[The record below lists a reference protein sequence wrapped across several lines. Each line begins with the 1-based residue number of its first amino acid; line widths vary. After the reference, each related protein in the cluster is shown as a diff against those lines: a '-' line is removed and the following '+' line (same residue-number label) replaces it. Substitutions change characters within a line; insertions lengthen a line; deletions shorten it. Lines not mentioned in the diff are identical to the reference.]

1 MTRPLGIEHQ
11 TALGLPPVELVALAA
26 KLECPYLGIV
36 LSTRPYNPHE
46 YPPYSLLEDAA
57 LRRRMIAAM
66 DDSGVSVFL
75 GDGIVVYPDLD
86 VREYE
91 RHLDVMAELGTAQV
105 NTVSFDPDLARSVDD
120 FARIA
125 DMAAARGMSTTV
137 EFAPSLTIKTLD
149 AALDAVRQVGR
160 TDFGLLIDTMHLIR
174 AGNTAADLAAVDPSL
189 IRHVQLSDNTIR
201 QRGALYREDTIDRMV
216 PGAGELPLAEIL
228 AAVPHDIPVGLEVP
242 MLSRAL
248 AGESTEDSARRCVQ
262 GARAL
267 LATLG
272 EGPTRPPE
280 VSRPAA
286 R

>member
-1 MTRPLGIEHQ
+1 VIGSLGIEHQ
-11 TALGLPPVELVALAA
+11 TALGLPPVELVTLAA
-26 KLECPYLGIV
+26 QLDCPYLGIV
-36 LSTRPYNPHE
+36 LSTRQYNPHD
-46 YPPYSLLEDAA
+46 YPPYSLLDDAA

-75 GDGIVVYPDLD
+75 GDGLVVYPDLD

-91 RHLDVMAELGTAQV
+91 RQLDVMAELGTSQV
-105 NTVSFDPDLARSVDD
+105 NTVSFDPDLARSLDG
-120 FARIA
+120 FAQIA
-125 DMAAARGMSTTV
+125 DMAAARGLSTTL

-160 TDFGLLIDTMHLIR
+160 PDFGLLIDTMHLIR

-201 QRGALYREDTIDRMV
+201 QRGAVYREDTIDRMV
-216 PGAGELPLAEIL
+216 PGAGELPLGDIL
-228 AAVPHDIPVGLEVP
+228 AAVPDDVPIGLEVP

-248 AGESTEDSARRCVQ
+248 AGESTEDSARLCVE

-267 LATLG
+267 LATLN
-272 EGPTRPPE
+272 EGRE
-280 VSRPAA
+280 NQA
-286 R
+286 

>member
-1 MTRPLGIEHQ
+1 VIGPLGIEHQ

-26 KLECPYLGIV
+26 ELECPYLGIV
-36 LSTRPYNPHE
+36 LSTRLYNPHE
-46 YPPYSLLEDAA
+46 YPPYSLLVDAA

-91 RHLDVMAELGTAQV
+91 RHLDVMAELGTSQI
-105 NTVSFDPDLARSVDD
+105 NTVSFDPDLGRSIDE

-125 DMAAARGMSTTV
+125 DMAAARGMRTTV
-137 EFAPSLTIKTLD
+137 EFAPSLTLKTLD
-149 AALDAVRQVGR
+149 AALDAIRQVGR
-160 TDFGLLIDTMHLIR
+160 PHFGLLIDTMHLIR
-174 AGNTAADLAAVDPSL
+174 AGNTPADLAAVDSSL
-189 IRHVQLSDNTIR
+189 IRHVQLSDNTLR
-201 QRGALYREDTIDRMV
+201 QRGAVYREDTIDRMV
-216 PGAGELPLAEIL
+216 PGEGELPLDEIL
-228 AAVPHDIPVGLEVP
+228 AAVPHDIPIGLEVP

-272 EGPTRPPE
+272 R
-280 VSRPAA
+280 
-286 R
+286 

>member
-1 MTRPLGIEHQ
+1 VTGPLGIEHQ

-46 YPPYSLLEDAA
+46 YPPYSLLQDAA

-75 GDGIVVYPDLD
+75 GDGLVVYPDLD
-86 VREYE
+86 VRAYE
-91 RHLDVMAELGTAQV
+91 RDLDVLAELGTSQV
-105 NTVSFDPDLARSVDD
+105 NTVSFDPSLARSVDG
-120 FARIA
+120 FALIA
-125 DMAAARGMSTTV
+125 GMAAARGMSTTV
-137 EFAPSLTIKTLD
+137 EFAPSLTLKSLD

-160 TDFGLLIDTMHLIR
+160 PDFGLLIDTMHLIR

-189 IRHVQLSDNTIR
+189 IRHVQLSDNTVR
-201 QRGALYREDTIDRMV
+201 QRGAVYREDSIDRMV
-216 PGAGELPLAEIL
+216 PGEGELPLRDIL
-228 AAVPHDIPVGLEVP
+228 AAVPRGVPVGLEVP

-248 AGESTEDSARRCVQ
+248 AGESTQDSARRCVQ

-272 EGPTRPPE
+272 EG
-280 VSRPAA
+280 
-286 R
+286 

>member
-1 MTRPLGIEHQ
+1 
-11 TALGLPPVELVALAA
+11 
-26 KLECPYLGIV
+26 
-36 LSTRPYNPHE
+36 
-46 YPPYSLLEDAA
+46 
-57 LRRRMIAAM
+57 MIAAM
-66 DDSGVSVFL
+66 DERGVSVFL

-105 NTVSFDPDLARSVDD
+105 NTVSFDPDLARSVAG

-137 EFAPSLTIKTLD
+137 EFAPSLTLTTLD

-160 TDFGLLIDTMHLIR
+160 PDFGLLIDT
-174 AGNTAADLAAVDPSL
+174 
-189 IRHVQLSDNTIR
+189 
-201 QRGALYREDTIDRMV
+201 
-216 PGAGELPLAEIL
+216 
-228 AAVPHDIPVGLEVP
+228 
-242 MLSRAL
+242 AL

-280 VSRPAA
+280 VSRSAA